1 MRVGDQ
7 TGNGDCVKKLRSIRT
22 TLFASAIA
30 CTGLA
35 GLAAGLAHD
44 PFRWPLVAAIVIVAA
59 VAAHKL
65 AGQLERQIDDA
76 FGRALSAA
84 TQTPPADVH
93 VFDEIAASEA
103 RCSAIAAQ
111 MRQTENTL
119 RVMLDDAVRA
129 NQAKAEFLANMSHE
143 LRTPLNAIIGFAEF
157 LQIRVGKQLPERER
171 AYLDDIVQAAFHLL
185 SIIQEILDF
194 ARLEAGKLAVQEDRM
209 RMAEIVDASVRLV
222 RKQAEAKRVS
232 LYENLDSAV
241 RIVGDATKIRQI
253 STNLVTNAVK
263 FTPAGGRVD
272 VWCGLDSG
280 GAPCLRVSDSGV
292 GMPPNEIDLA
302 LKPFMRVATSPFVA
316 KEGGIGLGLPIS
328 RALVELHGGTLSIDS
343 QPRRGTTVT
352 VRLPAERLIVS

>member
-1 MRVGDQ
+1 M
-7 TGNGDCVKKLRSIRT
+7 KYPRSIRL
-22 TLFASAIA
+22 TLLASAIA
-30 CTGLA
+30 GTLATGLVA
-35 GLAAGLAHD
+35 GLIDD
-44 PFRWPLVAAIVIVAA
+44 PLRWPLVAAIVAA
-59 VAAHKL
+59 AAFAAHAL
-65 AGQLERQIDDA
+65 AASLERQIDDA
-76 FGRALSAA
+76 FVRALSA
-84 TQTPPADVH
+84 TPQPIPEDARI
-93 VFDEIAASEA
+93 FAEIAASEI
-103 RCSAIAAQ
+103 RCSAIAGQ

-157 LQIRVGKQLPERER
+157 LQIRIGKQLPDRER

-194 ARLEAGKLAVQEDRM
+194 ARLEAGKLAVQEDKM
-209 RMAEIVDASVRLV
+209 RLAEIVDASVRLV

-272 VWCGLDSG
+272 VWCGLDAD
-280 GAPCLRVSDSGV
+280 GAPCLRVVDSGV
-292 GMPPNEIDLA
+292 GMSPNEVELA

-343 QPRRGTTVT
+343 QPRRGTSVT
-352 VRLPAERLIVS
+352 VRLPPDRLIVA